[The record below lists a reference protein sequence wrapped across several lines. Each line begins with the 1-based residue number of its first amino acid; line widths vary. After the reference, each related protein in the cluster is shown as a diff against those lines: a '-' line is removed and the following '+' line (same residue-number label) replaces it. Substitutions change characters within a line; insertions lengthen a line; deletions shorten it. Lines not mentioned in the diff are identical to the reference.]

1 VQQGYLAVHL
11 VSHVRAILF
20 LFHSEKKRDE
30 KKTGGMDDEPRP
42 AP

>member
-1 VQQGYLAVHL
+1 MAF
-11 VSHVRAILF
+11 LF
-20 LFHSEKKRDE
+20 LFHSGKKRDE